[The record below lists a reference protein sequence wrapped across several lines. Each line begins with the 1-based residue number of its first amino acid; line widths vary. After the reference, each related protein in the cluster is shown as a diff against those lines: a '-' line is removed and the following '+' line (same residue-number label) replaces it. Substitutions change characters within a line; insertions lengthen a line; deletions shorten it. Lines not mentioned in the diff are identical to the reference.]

1 MEEFNYSARAT
12 DAPASPL
19 NCKSVRSTLWDYA
32 ADTLA
37 QNESSVVAS
46 HLRECRDCDLHRA
59 EVRSLR
65 TGLKSLPEKSVS
77 PLLQTRLRV
86 IASRERS
93 RQALRRNLAARVAEF
108 RSRMKLIFDN
118 LLRPIAVPAVG
129 GMLASLLCFGV
140 IVDTLH
146 VHPVWDNDI
155 PFGVY
160 TEVMIDDVSPFSLDG
175 HDVMV
180 QLTVDKDGKVSDFE
194 VPQGAAS
201 PQELRD
207 IGNLVLFGSFVPATA
222 FGQPVSGKILVTI
235 SHVNINIRG

>member
-1 MEEFNYSARAT
+1 MTQE
-12 DAPASPL
+12 L
-19 NCKSVRSTLWDYA
+19 NCKSVRSALWDYA
-32 ADTLA
+32 AGTLD
-37 QNESSVVAS
+37 QSDSVMVAA
-46 HLRECRDCDLHRA
+46 HLDECGECDLHRA
-59 EVRSLR
+59 EARSMRMGLR
-65 TGLKSLPEKSVS
+65 NLPEMSVS
-77 PLLQTRLRV
+77 PLLHTRLRV

-93 RQALRRNLAARVAEF
+93 RQALRRNLAARMADL
-108 RSRMKLIFDN
+108 RSRAKLVFDN

-129 GMLASLLCFGV
+129 GMLASFLCIGV

-160 TEVMIDDVSPFSLDG
+160 TQVMIDDVSPFSLSG

-180 QLTVDKDGKVSDFE
+180 ELTVDKDGKVSDFE
-194 VPQGAAS
+194 VPQGTAS
-201 PQELRD
+201 PEELRD

-222 FGQPVSGKILVTI
+222 FGQPVTGKILVTI

>member
-1 MEEFNYSARAT
+1 MTAEM
-12 DAPASPL
+12 
-19 NCKSVRSTLWDYA
+19 NCNSIRSTLWDFA
-32 ADTLA
+32 AGTLC
-37 QNESSVVAS
+37 ESDRLMVAS
-46 HLRECRDCDLHRA
+46 HLEGCRECNLHRA

-65 TGLKSLPEKSVS
+65 TGLKSLPQKSVS
-77 PLLQTRLRV
+77 SLLETRLRV
-86 IASRERS
+86 VASRERS
-93 RQALRRNLAARVAEF
+93 RQALRRNMAARMAEL
-108 RSRMKLIFDN
+108 RSRAKLVFDN
-118 LLRPIAVPAVG
+118 LLRPIAVPAAG
-129 GMLASLLCFGV
+129 GVLASFLCFG
-140 IVDTLH
+140 ILVDTLH

-194 VPQGAAS
+194 VPRGTAS
-201 PQELRD
+201 PEELRD

-222 FGQPVSGKILVTI
+222 FGQPVTGKILVTI

>member
-1 MEEFNYSARAT
+1 MTAEFT
-12 DAPASPL
+12 
-19 NCKSVRSTLWDYA
+19 CKSVRSALWDYA
-32 ADTLA
+32 AGTLDQVDSA
-37 QNESSVVAS
+37 MLAE
-46 HLRECRDCDLHRA
+46 HLGECRECNLHHA

-65 TGLKSLPEKSVS
+65 TGLSHLPEMSVA
-77 PLLQTRLRV
+77 PLLSTRLRV

-93 RQALRRNLAARVAEF
+93 RQNLRRNLAARMADL
-108 RSRMKLIFDN
+108 RSRAKLMFDN

-129 GMLASLLCFGV
+129 GMLASFLCIGV

-146 VHPVWDNDI
+146 VRPVWDNDI

-194 VPQGAAS
+194 VPQGATS
-201 PQELRD
+201 PEQLRD

-222 FGQPVSGKILVTI
+222 FGKPVTGKILVTI

>member
-1 MEEFNYSARAT
+1 MTGQLSAVRIREM
-12 DAPASPL
+12 
-19 NCKSVRSTLWDYA
+19 NCKSVRSSLWEYTAGALDPS
-32 ADTLA
+32 
-37 QNESSVVAS
+37 ESSMVAA
-46 HLRECRDCDLHRA
+46 HLDECGECSLHRA
-59 EVRSLR
+59 EVRSVR
-65 TGLKSLPEKSVS
+65 TGLKHLPQMNVSSL
-77 PLLQTRLRV
+77 LTTRLRV

-93 RQALRRNLAARVAEF
+93 RQALRRNLAARVADL
-108 RSRMKLIFDN
+108 RSRAKLVFDN

-129 GMLASLLCFGV
+129 GMLASFLCIAV

-160 TEVMIDDVSPFSLDG
+160 TAVMIDDVSPFPLDG

-180 QLTVDKDGKVSDFE
+180 ELTVDKDGKVSDFE
-194 VPQGAAS
+194 VPRGNTS
-201 PQELRD
+201 PDQLRD

-222 FGQPVSGKILVTI
+222 FGQPVTGKILVTI

>member
-1 MEEFNYSARAT
+1 MTAE
-12 DAPASPL
+12 L
-19 NCKSVRSTLWDYA
+19 NCKSVRSTLWDYTA
-32 ADTLA
+32 GTLDPS
-37 QNESSVVAS
+37 ESSMVAA
-46 HLRECRDCDLHRA
+46 HLGECGECDLHRA
-59 EVRSLR
+59 EVRSVR
-65 TGLKSLPEKSVS
+65 TGLKHLPQMNVS
-77 PLLQTRLRV
+77 PLFTTRLRV

-93 RQALRRNLAARVAEF
+93 RQALRRNLAARMADL
-108 RSRMKLIFDN
+108 RSRAKLVFDN

-129 GMLASLLCFGV
+129 GMLASFLCIAV

-160 TEVMIDDVSPFSLDG
+160 TEVVIDDVSPFPLDG

-194 VPQGAAS
+194 VPQGTAS
-201 PQELRD
+201 PEQLRD

-222 FGQPVSGKILVTI
+222 FGQPVTGKILVTI

>member
-1 MEEFNYSARAT
+1 MTAEFT
-12 DAPASPL
+12 
-19 NCKSVRSTLWDYA
+19 CKSVRSALWDYA
-32 ADTLA
+32 AETLD
-37 QNESSVVAS
+37 QTDSMMVAA
-46 HLRECRDCDLHRA
+46 HLRECRECDLHRA

-65 TGLKSLPEKSVS
+65 TGLNHLPKMSVS
-77 PLLQTRLRV
+77 PLLSTRLRV

-93 RQALRRNLAARVAEF
+93 RQALRRNLAVRMAEL
-108 RSRMKLIFDN
+108 RSRAKLMFDN

-129 GMLASLLCFGV
+129 GMLASFFCFGV

-146 VHPVWDNDI
+146 VRPVWDNDI

-160 TEVMIDDVSPFSLDG
+160 TDVIIDDVSPFSLDG

-194 VPQGAAS
+194 VPQGAPS
-201 PQELRD
+201 PAELRD

-222 FGQPVSGKILVTI
+222 FGKPVTGKILVTI